1 MPPPIMHLRSAHAQD
16 IDFIVAQEA
25 RSDFQNFI
33 GRWSREE
40 HTANLQDADQQYLV
54 VEEAGVI
61 GYAILKGLQSANR
74 SIELARF
81 VISQPGRGFGRKAL
95 CQLIT
100 LAFEQHHAHRFWLD
114 VFPHNARARHLYES
128 IGFQVEG
135 TLRDVEKRGEAYY
148 SLIIM
153 SMLEAEYRSLFL
165 HEDSADFRLA
175 DHCR

>member
-1 MPPPIMHLRSAHAQD
+1 MHLRSAHLQD

-25 RSDFQNFI
+25 RSDFQSFI

-40 HTANLQDADQQYLV
+40 HTANLQDADQQYV
-54 VEEAGVI
+54 IVEETEAI
-61 GYAILKGLQSANR
+61 GYAILRGLQSPHR

-81 VISQPGRGFGRKAL
+81 VISQPGQGLGRKAL
-95 CQLIT
+95 RQIIT
-100 LAFEQHHAHRFWLD
+100 LVFEQHQAHRFWLD

-153 SMLEAEYRSLFL
+153 SMLEAEYCSLM

-175 DHCR
+175 DHCC